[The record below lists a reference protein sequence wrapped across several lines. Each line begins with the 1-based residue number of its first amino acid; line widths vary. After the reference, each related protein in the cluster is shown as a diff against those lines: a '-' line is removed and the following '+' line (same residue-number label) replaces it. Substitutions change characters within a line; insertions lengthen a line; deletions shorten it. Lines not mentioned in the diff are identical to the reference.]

1 MPAIIINSIE
11 MTDEQKKTIAE
22 KFIATFSEVT
32 NVPKDRVYLFF
43 NGYGLND
50 VATGGKL
57 FSELPP
63 TGARTKFNA
72 AEWADKKE
80 EK

>member
-11 MTDEQKKTIAE
+11 MTDEQKRVLAD
-22 KFIATFSEVT
+22 KFISAFSEVT

-43 NGYGLND
+43 NGYGLNE

-63 TGARTKFNA
+63 TAARTKFNA
-72 AEWADKKE
+72 DEWENKE
-80 EK
+80 GTK